1 MSDYERNEA
10 ANVAAHKYRWVVW
23 GFWPVAF
30 ALACIFIPIIVFLRS
45 GKVLEW

>member
-23 GFWPVAF
+23 LAVPTIFCLAF
-30 ALACIFIPIIVFLRS
+30 VWICRNELVFLYYT
-45 GKVLEW
+45 KVF